1 MNANMP
7 TGRGWRR
14 RRRGPCRRPR
24 CRPRRRRRRS
34 RCRRRRRHAVA
45 APCVKWRR
53 PQRRDARNDVHARHS
68 PSLFMTATSAR
79 TPLSS
84 SKPSHRST
92 PPPRPPPHV
101 GGEKVPVA
109 QVRRHAPARQR
120 WVQHHQLR
128 RLAAPPPPAAAATAR
143 TQEPFRRRAVVQ
155 IEDTDAR
162 AGGHFGGAPTLD
174 GEEVVE
180 GDKNAPASR
189 ADVVWEE
196 NLGGG
201 GCRRRRSVGGRGPPT
216 AASPPS
222 APTSASPVTLPG
234 GKGSSWKAA
243 SMTSSPPPLPPPP
256 PQVRPHRPHRR
267 RSRHRDDG
275 DLFKTG

>member
-24 CRPRRRRRRS
+24 CRPCRPRRRS

-128 RLAAPPPPAAAATAR
+128 RLAAPPP
-143 TQEPFRRRAVVQ
+143 
-155 IEDTDAR
+155 
-162 AGGHFGGAPTLD
+162 
-174 GEEVVE
+174 
-180 GDKNAPASR
+180 
-189 ADVVWEE
+189 
-196 NLGGG
+196 
-201 GCRRRRSVGGRGPPT
+201 RRRRRRLVHKSRFGGVQSSKSRIQTPVP
-216 AASPPS
+216 AATSAAPPPS
-222 APTSASPVTLPG
+222 TA
-234 GKGSSWKAA
+234 
-243 SMTSSPPPLPPPP
+243 
-256 PQVRPHRPHRR
+256 R
-267 RSRHRDDG
+267 RS
-275 DLFKTG
+275 